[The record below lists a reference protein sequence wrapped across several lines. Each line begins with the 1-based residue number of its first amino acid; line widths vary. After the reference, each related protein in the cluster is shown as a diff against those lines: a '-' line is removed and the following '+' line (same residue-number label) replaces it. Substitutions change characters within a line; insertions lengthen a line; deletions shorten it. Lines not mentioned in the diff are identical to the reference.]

1 MSGDGD
7 GGGGGGEGGVSRVVV
22 RVVADA
28 ACTPG
33 HAAQEGAVCTARV
46 PDARAKRRD

>member
-1 MSGDGD
+1 MSGD
-7 GGGGGGEGGVSRVVV
+7 GGGGEGGVSQVVV
-22 RVVADA
+22 RVAADA

-46 PDARAKRRD
+46 PGARAKRWD